1 MSLIHVFSLLA
12 AVLCMPAMANPNAST
27 PQNAPYDVM
36 GTPAHMQQKRALAGR
51 EDRPV
56 TAVKG
61 GGVDIQAS
69 PEQRKSTKSGQDYR
83 LRFNPPKP

>member
-1 MSLIHVFSLLA
+1 MG
-12 AVLCMPAMANPNAST
+12 MPL
-27 PQNAPYDVM
+27 QL
-36 GTPAHMQQKRALAGR
+36 QQKRAVAGR